1 MQTQYQGTYGHDY
14 QQAYAYDSGSLSS
27 SPTGGYPMSAD
38 YSSQSMSS
46 TSSHGE
52 PPSPWLW
59 NGQEWIISPS
69 YTTVPAMSSQIYHN
83 QQDPHT
89 YTQQIQYQQPQQQS
103 HKHPRTQRVTE
114 KSPSKENKYSPPLSL
129 SHTTTPLT
137 DHPPQNRQYI
147 CLEPG
152 CSSTAQHTRAAD
164 LARHQR
170 TVHRIT
176 ERFDCPRT
184 RCTRKG
190 ERAFSRSDHLLEHLR
205 SYHGEDI
212 PKGEKRGSRH

>member
-1 MQTQYQGTYGHDY
+1 MTTSRRTPTTLAVYPLRPPAAIQCLRITPRKACPAPHPTVNLPAHGYGTVRN
-14 QQAYAYDSGSLSS
+14 GSFLLLTPPSRPCRRKSTTTSRTHTHIRNKYNIS
-27 SPTGGYPMSAD
+27 SPNNSRTN
-38 YSSQSMSS
+38 
-46 TSSHGE
+46 
-52 PPSPWLW
+52 PPGPNESP
-59 NGQEWIISPS
+59 
-69 YTTVPAMSSQIYHN
+69 
-83 QQDPHT
+83 
-89 YTQQIQYQQPQQQS
+89 
-103 HKHPRTQRVTE
+103 
-114 KSPSKENKYSPPLSL
+114 EN
-129 SHTTTPLT
+129 
-137 DHPPQNRQYI
+137 HPPQNRQYI